1 MKRNT
6 LQKTEIN
13 QWNFCIS
20 VKWNSEYFHTQVSAG
35 MHRMYALKYSC
46 I

>member
-20 VKWNSEYFHTQVSAG
+20 VKSNSEYFQAQVSAI